1 MPDIA
6 RIMRYTMEMDAPLVT
21 RPLVGTLQCTDKKA
35 DTIQLAITSGGVA
48 VSLAGSSAVGL
59 FRRPM
64 DGTQVRCPGTISGGI
79 VTVPLLDQCYMY
91 AGDFD
96 LLIKLTGSGVER
108 TVLRISGY
116 VEAGGDGVIVDPSG
130 SIPSY
135 DDLAETIES
144 ANTAA
149 ANANAKATAAN
160 SAAENASAKATEANN
175 AASAANTAASNANTK
190 ATAADTAAGAAN
202 TAAAK
207 INNMT
212 VAATGL
218 AAGATPTAT
227 VSEASGHKHI
237 AFGIPK
243 GDKGDVGATP
253 ALSIGTVTTGAPGT
267 QASATM
273 GGTTAAPVLN
283 LVIPRGDAG
292 QGAVSTVDSIQ
303 PVSGNVSL
311 GAVRYNAAQTLTDS
325 QKQQARQ
332 NIGALGGG
340 DVVDSLTSDDATKPL
355 SAKQGKALKALIDVI
370 PVADGAGAHNAIY
383 RGASLGTS
391 VTAEQW
397 AAIGNGTFTGLYIGD
412 YWTISNIV
420 YRIAAFD
427 YYYNRGNTTCTTHH
441 AVIVPDATLDT
452 QPMNDTDVI
461 SGAYV
466 GSKLYTEGL
475 AQAKAIITSA
485 FGSAHILSHSQ
496 YLHNAVT
503 GGYTSGGAWYDS
515 TADLMN
521 EINVYGTIIYG
532 NCTNGGNFPNNITL
546 DNSRYP
552 LFAFAPKFVMSQ
564 ESAGNGSYWLRDV
577 ASNYGFSRVVW
588 AGLSSTDSPSNPNGV
603 RPAFCIKA

>member
-35 DTIQLAITSGGVA
+35 DTIQLAITSGGAA

-59 FRRPM
+59 FRRPV

-116 VEAGGDGVIVDPSG
+116 VEAGGNGVIVDPSG

-135 DDLAETIES
+135 DDLAEAIES

-160 SAAENASAKATEANN
+160 TAAENASAKATAANN

-227 VSEASGHKHI
+227 VSEVSGHKHI

-332 NIGALGGG
+332 NIGAGK
-340 DVVDSLTSDDATKPL
+340 DADMVKSVDGETP
-355 SAKQGKALKALIDVI
+355 
-370 PVADGAGAHNAIY
+370 
-383 RGASLGTS
+383 
-391 VTAEQW
+391 
-397 AAIGNGTFTGLYIGD
+397 
-412 YWTISNIV
+412 
-420 YRIAAFD
+420 
-427 YYYNRGNTTCTTHH
+427 
-441 AVIVPDATLDT
+441 
-452 QPMNDTDVI
+452 
-461 SGAYV
+461 
-466 GSKLYTEGL
+466 YTEGDVHINAVRYTAQTLSADKQTQARQNIGAASSVNCTATLTIAGWSDATPSSQTVTVSGLL
-475 AQAKAIITSA
+475 ADDMPILDVDTSA
-485 FGSAHILSHSQ
+485 ATTEEELTALSD
-496 YLHNAVT
+496 
-503 GGYTSGGAWYDS
+503 AWATVLKA
-515 TADLMN
+515 TA
-521 EINVYGTIIYG
+521 
-532 NCTNGGNFPNNITL
+532 
-546 DNSRYP
+546 
-552 LFAFAPKFVMSQ
+552 
-564 ESAGNGSYWLRDV
+564 SAGQLTVIASAAPEV
-577 ASNYGFSRVVW
+577 AIP
-588 AGLSSTDSPSNPNGV
+588 LK
-603 RPAFCIKA
+603 IKAVR